1 MDSGL
6 DDLLDVL
13 GRERNVLEIL
23 LFRLFEARALLELGE
38 HRFLHLAARDLE
50 AAGEAVREVE
60 LRRALLPDIEVGG
73 GTLRELAD
81 ASPPPLDGILRDH
94 LVSLS
99 RLAAEV
105 GAATEATSELA
116 QAGLDHLERAATV
129 DGGRRSPGPAWPQ
142 RPPAALD
149 ELDQH
154 IVATGYEAVL
164 VASERLA
171 LPSFVAFLG

>member
-1 MDSGL
+1 MDGEL

-13 GRERNVLEIL
+13 GRERNVLENL
-23 LFRLFEARALLELGE
+23 LFRLFEARSLLELGE

-50 AAGEAVREVE
+50 SAGEAVREVE
-60 LRRALLPDIEVGG
+60 LRRALLPAIEA

-94 LVSLS
+94 LVALS

-105 GAATEATSELA
+105 GAALEATSELA
-116 QAGLDHLERAATV
+116 QTGLDQLRRDAVVE
-129 DGGRRSPGPAWPQ
+129 GGRRSAGPAWPQ
-142 RPPAALD
+142 RPAVPLD

-154 IVATGYEAVL
+154 IVAAGYEAVL
-164 VASERLA
+164 VASSRLA